1 MSRNTLEV
9 MIKVL
14 SALASAIRKEY
25 QFAKNIMTVRNRKF
39 TIFGELRKYLD
50 RRIYNNRQYRHVP
63 SHLPVNIQ
71 VIYNTKKCSKQSGTV
86 SSKYSF
92 VRTTMV

>member
-39 TIFGELRKYLD
+39 TILSELIGQK
-50 RRIYNNRQYRHVP
+50 I
-63 SHLPVNIQ
+63 
-71 VIYNTKKCSKQSGTV
+71 T
-86 SSKYSF
+86 
-92 VRTTMV
+92 